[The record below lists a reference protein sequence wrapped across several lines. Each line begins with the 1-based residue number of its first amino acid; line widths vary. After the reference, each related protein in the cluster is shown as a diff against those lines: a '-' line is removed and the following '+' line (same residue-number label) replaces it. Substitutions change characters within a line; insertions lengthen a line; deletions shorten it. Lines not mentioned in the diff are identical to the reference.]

1 MDEIAYKKKKWPYVV
16 MVCLIIIAAGIF
28 LLNKFIV
35 QFDAPRLLGIPFVH
49 EQIQKAE
56 DNQDSTL
63 LKVMPRLLGFDVP
76 RTYLILFLN
85 NTELRPGGGFIGVYA
100 TVKVDKGQSSIL
112 ALEGS
117 EALDRR
123 APSDFKEE
131 PPYPMRERLKIDG
144 WQFRDANWSPDFV
157 ESAKKALEFY
167 EKEGGVAADEIDAVI
182 AITPTVLEELMKITG
197 PFMIDGVTF
206 TPDKVTEQLEYE
218 VEFGYDERGVPFH
231 ERKQIIRPFFIALM
245 SHMKSNLFFELNNY
259 INMFERLAKE
269 KHILMYAID
278 PLLTDEI
285 ESRGWSGRMTTTT
298 GDYLMWVDANL
309 SALKTDY
316 ALTRKLDYAVAP
328 YGDGRFIA
336 TTTMHYEHH
345 GGFDWRTSR
354 YRTYTR
360 VYVPH
365 GAKLISASGEVRQGE
380 ELGRQWF
387 GFYFTIEPGTTKSAQ
402 FVYSLPESVT
412 AEIEKGS
419 YTLFVQKQLGT
430 VAHGLTVDLDFGTT
444 IKPTKHHYET
454 DLREDRKFYVY

>member
-1 MDEIAYKKKKWPYVV
+1 
-16 MVCLIIIAAGIF
+16 MVCLIIIAGGIF
-28 LLNKFIV
+28 LLNKFIT
-35 QFDAPRLLGIPFVH
+35 QFDATRLLNVPFVR
-49 EQIQKAE
+49 EQIQKAG
-56 DNQDSTL
+56 DNEGNTL
-63 LKVMPRLLGFDVP
+63 LQVVPRLLGFDTP

-100 TVKVDKGQSSIL
+100 TVRVDKGQASIR

-123 APSDFKEE
+123 SPPDFREE
-131 PPYPMRERLKIDG
+131 PPYPMRERLKIDR
-144 WQFRDANWSPDFV
+144 WQFRDANWSPDFA

-167 EKEGGVAADEIDAVI
+167 EKEGGVAADGIDAVI

-197 PFMIDGVTF
+197 PFTIDGVTF

-231 ERKQIIRPFFIALM
+231 ERKQIIRPFFIALL
-245 SHMKSNLFFELNNY
+245 SHMKSNLFSELNNY
-259 INMFERLAKE
+259 ISLFERLAKE

-278 PLLTDEI
+278 PVLADEV
-285 ESRGWSGRMTTTT
+285 ETRAWTGRMATTT

-316 ALTRKLDYAVAP
+316 ALTRHLFYSLAP
-328 YGDGRFIA
+328 YDHRYIA
-336 TTTMHYEHH
+336 TTTMEYEHR

-360 VYVPH
+360 VYVPS
-365 GAKLISASGEVRQGE
+365 GAQFISAQLNTSKGVQDVKLEEIRQGE
-380 ELGRQWF
+380 ENERHWF
-387 GFYFTIEPGTTKSAQ
+387 GFYFAIEPGTTGSLQ
-402 FVYSLPESVT
+402 FVYTLPDQLT
-412 AEIEKGS
+412 RNINGGL

-430 VAHGLTVDLDFGTT
+430 VSHGLTVDLDFGTT
-444 IKPTKHHYET
+444 IEARQRHYET
-454 DLREDRKFYVY
+454 DLKEDREFYVD